1 MHGTKIFVDQCYLR
15 PEGAIVYSIDRTY
28 DFPMIQ
34 IIFDGL
40 FETSARLWQRTMQL
54 RKIQAFAKFAIDN
67 FLKIKE
73 RHLMCGD
80 IEMFVE
86 FLEIFLRKE
95 FVDPKGMFRNVCR
108 QYPYKFLILFHLCR
122 E

>member
-1 MHGTKIFVDQCYLR
+1 MIAPKILEIDPKINVMCGRFFITKEEFKAKVNQICFYL
-15 PEGAIVYSIDRTY
+15 
-28 DFPMIQ
+28 
-34 IIFDGL
+34 
-40 FETSARLWQRTMQL
+40 W
-54 RKIQAFAKFAIDN
+54 KIQAFAKFDIDN

-73 RHLMCGD
+73 RHLMYSD

-95 FVDPKGMFRNVCR
+95 FVDPKGMFRKVCR
-108 QYPYKFLILFHLCR
+108 QYPFKFLFLFDLCR